1 MVTIL
6 IYISNLILKKIFNLL
21 ALHAVLLFS
30 FLILGSIV
38 EKDLISCSDVL
49 SHILERT
56 VFHNQLC

>member
-6 IYISNLILKKIFNLL
+6 IYISNLILKKIYNLL

-38 EKDLISCSDVL
+38 EKDLISC
-49 SHILERT
+49 
-56 VFHNQLC
+56 